1 VSKSVVGMSHKK
13 IRQSII
19 ETCLEINRSGLNQGT
34 SGNLS
39 HRVDGGMLI
48 TPTSLPYDRM
58 KPNDI
63 VEMAFDGTYS
73 GHNRP
78 SSEWRFHRDILK
90 NRTDVNIVLHTHSVY
105 STTLAVHE
113 KGIPSFHYMVAVAG
127 GTDIRCSPYK
137 CFGTQELSDVAL
149 EALEGRTAC
158 LLGHHGLIV
167 LADTFE
173 KALWRAHEVETLA
186 KMYVHALAIGEPPRL
201 SEAEMAQVIE
211 QIRRMSYGQAPDLDR
226 VNDTPKPV
234 RAKAVAHTSS
244 VAQSVRADEAATK
257 GEGVNSMAT
266 APKKAAKKAA
276 KKTVKK
282 AAKKTAAKK
291 TVKKAAKKTAK
302 KAAKKTV
309 KKAAKRPA
317 KKAAKKSARKT
328 AAKRPAKKARK
339 ARKASKA
346 RSSKPATAGQTVEAA
361 GTPADAFKS
370 LVKAAVDRGV

>member
-1 VSKSVVGMSHKK
+1 MSHKK

-19 ETCLEINRSGLNQGT
+19 ETCLEMNRSGLNQGT

-39 HRVDGGMLI
+39 HRVEGGMLI

-58 KPNDI
+58 KPEDI
-63 VEMAFDGTYS
+63 VEMSFDG
-73 GHNRP
+73 GFVGRHRP

-90 NRTDVNIVLHTHSVY
+90 NRTDVNVVLHTHSVF

-173 KALWRAHEVETLA
+173 KALWRAVEVETLA

-201 SEAEMAQVIE
+201 SDTEMAQVIE

-244 VAQSVRADEAATK
+244 VSQSVSSDEAATK

-302 KAAKKTV
+302 KAAKKT
-309 KKAAKRPA
+309 AKRPA
-317 KKAAKKSARKT
+317 KKAAKKTAAKKSARKT

-346 RSSKPATAGQTVEAA
+346 RSSKPAPAGQPVEAA